1 MSTPQPQAPAAFWEE
16 RYRSSERLWSGDP
29 NPLLVREVDALEPGS
44 ALDLGCGEGSDVLW
58 LASRGWRATGVD
70 ISSTA
75 LERAAAHAAEAGLAE
90 RTVFEQ
96 HELGKTFPQGSFDL
110 VSAQFLQS
118 PVALD
123 QDGALKRATEAV
135 KPGGTLLVVMHA
147 GWPSWMEEH
156 EYPFEAV
163 FPTLQGLLE
172 MLALPP
178 TWRVET
184 LETVER
190 SLSSPDGRSGTRAD
204 HVWRLTRTGG

>member
-1 MSTPQPQAPAAFWEE
+1 MSTPQPQAPAQFWEE

-29 NPLLVREVDALEPGS
+29 NPLLVREVDALEPGT

-90 RTVFEQ
+90 RTAFEQ
-96 HELGKTFPQGSFDL
+96 HELGLSFPEGGFDL

-123 QDGALKRATEAV
+123 QDGVLARAAEAV
-135 KPGGTLLVVMHA
+135 APGGTLLIVMHA
-147 GWPSWMEEH
+147 GWPSWMEED
-156 EYPFEAV
+156 EYPFDAV
-163 FPTLQGLLE
+163 FPTLQGVLDG
-172 MLALPP
+172 LALPP

-184 LETVER
+184 RETVER
-190 SLSSPDGRSGTRAD
+190 SLTSPDGRTGTRGD
-204 HVWRLTRTGG
+204 HVWRWTRTA